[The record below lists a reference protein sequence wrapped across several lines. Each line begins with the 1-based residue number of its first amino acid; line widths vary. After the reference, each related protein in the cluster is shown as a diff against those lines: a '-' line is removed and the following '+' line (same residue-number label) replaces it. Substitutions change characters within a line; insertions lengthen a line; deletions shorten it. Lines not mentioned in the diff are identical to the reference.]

1 MKEML
6 IEYNEKNETVK
17 QVIAAMISSGVIRK
31 KLTTKEKRIAE
42 LKQSLQEA
50 KEMAENIAAGNDT
63 YETMEEFLQ
72 RL

>member
-31 KLTTKEKRIAE
+31 KMTAKEKRIAG

-50 KEMAENIAAGNDT
+50 KEMSENIAAGNDI